1 MNIPG
6 LDYNTRRK
14 RLVMPEYGREVQD
27 MVNHCLTIA
36 DRAERQRCANT
47 IVRIMERMTPHARET
62 NEYKQKLWNHVA
74 IMSGFALDIDY
85 PFDVSAA
92 GHLGERPKPLPY
104 PMRRIPVRHYGNM
117 VFEMFDIL
125 KNMPEGQERTEL
137 TRLVAN
143 QMKRDLVQWGH
154 GSSDDAKVADDLAYY
169 TGGKVTLNLDNFR
182 FERTE
187 TRFVDRKRKRK

>member
-1 MNIPG
+1 
-6 LDYNTRRK
+6 
-14 RLVMPEYGREVQD
+14 MPEYGREVQD
-27 MVNHCLTIA
+27 MINHCMTIA

-47 IVRIMERMTPHARET
+47 IVRIMERMMPHARET

-92 GHLGERPKPLPY
+92 RHLGERPEPLPY

-117 VFEMFDIL
+117 VFEMFGIL
-125 KNMPEGQERTEL
+125 KAMPEGAERTEL

-154 GSSDDAKVADDLAYY
+154 GSSDDAKVADDLAHY
-169 TGGKVTLNLDNFR
+169 TDGKVRLNLGSFR
-182 FERTE
+182 FERTDA
-187 TRFVDRKRKRK
+187 RLIDRKRKRK